1 MIEAQ
6 RENLSINKLIAEK
19 KEIIFAE
26 GDMIVPDSK
35 PDILNTISTSGVV
48 SIYKKEIQSEKVR
61 LDGTVNA
68 YIMYMPDGADDT
80 VRGLNTS
87 VDFSENLNIP
97 NCQEGMEAI
106 SNIKIKSIEAKVING
121 RKIGIKAT
129 LEVNLKIY
137 SNEEV
142 EIINEIQNE
151 EDVQILKEDLKL
163 NSLVGTGTTKIYA
176 KDNIQIDSMD
186 NLAEILQAQVCL
198 VDKDIKISYNKVLT
212 KAEAEIKIMYLTED
226 NRINV
231 VTYKIPVVGFIDIA
245 DVSEENICDVNYEI
259 KNIII
264 KPNSQD
270 EHSIYVE
277 IEIEVTCC
285 AYEEKQI
292 NLIQDMYSPTQNL
305 TFEKKQITTMTSKQN
320 VTNVKQIREKI
331 NLNDIQGLNL
341 LDVETVP
348 TIINENKINTK
359 IMYEAELNMKFI
371 FENSQKQINIK
382 DAKIP
387 FEYTIENLQNGE
399 MLNTNCDMGIK
410 SQDFII
416 QDGGDINCNIDVQ
429 ADTSMYRTANLN
441 MIDSIQE
448 DGEREEQDYSLVIYI
463 VKKGDTL
470 WNIRKK
476 LMNSKIYSR
485 PRIKIPPIFSNNI
498 GDKNLKRKQKIV
510 KIFIIMVIAF
520 STVKIVLDAIL
531 PIFDTLCKDKAKS
544 IATIISNEEATNVM
558 KEHTYDEL
566 FTLEKDKDGNI
577 TMIKSNIIAINEI
590 ISDVAVKIQNTI
602 NQRGRE
608 NIEIAL
614 GSFTG
619 FKLLSGKGP
628 GVPIKIS
635 SIGNVETDLRSE
647 FSEKGINQTLHRVYL
662 QVDCEV
668 SILTPYNSITEKVSN
683 QVLLIEN
690 VIVGKIP
697 STYYNLEGF
706 DSNSALEI
714 IE

>member
-48 SIYKKEIQSEKVR
+48 SIYKKEVQSEKVR

-305 TFEKKQITTMTSKQN
+305 TFEKKQITTMTNKQN
-320 VTNVKQIREKI
+320 VTNIKQIREKV

-348 TIINENKINTK
+348 TKIK
-359 IMYEAELNMKFI
+359 
-371 FENSQKQINIK
+371 
-382 DAKIP
+382 
-387 FEYTIENLQNGE
+387 
-399 MLNTNCDMGIK
+399 
-410 SQDFII
+410 
-416 QDGGDINCNIDVQ
+416 
-429 ADTSMYRTANLN
+429 
-441 MIDSIQE
+441 
-448 DGEREEQDYSLVIYI
+448 
-463 VKKGDTL
+463 
-470 WNIRKK
+470 
-476 LMNSKIYSR
+476 
-485 PRIKIPPIFSNNI
+485 
-498 GDKNLKRKQKIV
+498 
-510 KIFIIMVIAF
+510 
-520 STVKIVLDAIL
+520 
-531 PIFDTLCKDKAKS
+531 
-544 IATIISNEEATNVM
+544 
-558 KEHTYDEL
+558 
-566 FTLEKDKDGNI
+566 
-577 TMIKSNIIAINEI
+577 
-590 ISDVAVKIQNTI
+590 
-602 NQRGRE
+602 
-608 NIEIAL
+608 
-614 GSFTG
+614 
-619 FKLLSGKGP
+619 
-628 GVPIKIS
+628 
-635 SIGNVETDLRSE
+635 
-647 FSEKGINQTLHRVYL
+647 
-662 QVDCEV
+662 
-668 SILTPYNSITEKVSN
+668 
-683 QVLLIEN
+683 
-690 VIVGKIP
+690 
-697 STYYNLEGF
+697 
-706 DSNSALEI
+706 
-714 IE
+714 